1 MRTMQTSYAAG
12 VLAPSLHARTD
23 LAKWQIGLAEA
34 NNMLVHVHGGI
45 SNRPGT
51 RYVGEALGQNRLIE
65 FEYSADDTYALEFTD
80 QKMRIIRDGGFV
92 VYPDTETAADSLTI
106 DDDGELHLG
115 NVFDRSAVMHMEYDV
130 HYRTGGVTLDGFL
143 SSTGLA
149 IKSSNDHLI
158 LRLSDG
164 SPIFVTHDTGI
175 VLTPG
180 TDYVIEEDIDMSG
193 AGYTVTVGASTYN
206 IPVATIGANKFQ
218 FEDNGSVLFN
228 HVTGFSIYRID
239 GVDINSF
246 LYQVD
251 TVDTLVMTPTLEGGM
266 YDSVGNAN
274 YYNLG
279 DPYNGTP
286 FAVNSSTS
294 PHPNAGDIVEV
305 VSPFSYADLKEVRYV
320 QREDVMYFTHPDYDE
335 QILTR
340 SDHHDW
346 DFSTAAY
353 LPTISAP
360 TNLAGSYD
368 GLSGSYDVEY
378 QVAAISLA
386 GEESLPSE
394 LVTVSADASSD
405 WEAGK
410 RVKLTWT
417 SVPGADLYVLYKNS
431 RGYFGYIGSTTDL
444 EFRDDNIAPD
454 SADGPKTSRDPFSG
468 ADNKPGSVGIYQQ
481 RKVYGRSRNSPQ
493 TSWLTQSGT
502 MDNLSVS
509 RPLKDTDA
517 ITAQLDSNQVNSIL
531 HYVPMK
537 DLVVVTNNGVWTLSS
552 GANSDSL
559 TPTTIRYDLQSAD
572 GGSYLRPIVSGNT
585 ILMVPS
591 YRNGAKELF
600 YQIQAGGFEGS
611 DLHLLSNHLFDN
623 DKIVDWAF
631 QRDDSIV
638 WCVMESGNLCTLT
651 YLRSH
656 DVVAWTTHDTQGTFE
671 SVIVVKNDSR
681 DIPYFGVLRTIGG
694 SQVRFIEELC
704 ERLPGDVLEDSCFLD
719 ASVSYDGTATDTFT
733 GADHLAGETCKALA
747 DGNVIED
754 VVVDDTGGFT
764 LPYEYSKVHL
774 GLGYVAD
781 FETLDVDYQG
791 QEGPGFGNLKN
802 ITEVTL
808 AMEKTRG
815 ISVGPDDEHLTEMK
829 FRTDE
834 DYNEHTRMFTGKKDI
849 TIEPMWDS
857 NGRIHVRQ
865 PHPLPVTILSHIPEV
880 HPGDE

>member
-51 RYVGEALGQNRLIE
+51 RYVGDALGQNRLIE

-80 QKMRIIRDGGFV
+80 LKMRIIRDGSFV
-92 VYPDTETAADSLTI
+92 VYPATEEVAQALAPDGTDYFMLGSRFDTSATIHTETVLKYTGTGILNVDMIDTLGLAIGDDNKLKVITDNGSSSFTKTDTGLTLTV
-106 DDDGELHLG
+106 GQ
-115 NVFDRSAVMHMEYDV
+115 V
-130 HYRTGGVTLDGFL
+130 HTIEVDISGKSVTVTLDSGTPFNVNIGTDTYYCDNASYESQLFALGTGSVNYAL
-143 SSTGLA
+143 SCAEVRSYVYQESA
-149 IKSSNDHLI
+149 VDV
-158 LRLSDG
+158 LS
-164 SPIFVTHDTGI
+164 
-175 VLTPG
+175 LTP
-180 TDYVIEEDIDMSG
+180 
-193 AGYTVTVGASTYN
+193 
-206 IPVATIGANKFQ
+206 
-218 FEDNGSVLFN
+218 
-228 HVTGFSIYRID
+228 HID
-239 GVDINSF
+239 GYFV
-246 LYQVD
+246 
-251 TVDTLVMTPTLEGGM
+251 
-266 YDSVGNAN
+266 DSVAPSNL
-274 YYNLG
+274 YNLG
-279 DPYNGTP
+279 AGSNIDPVPVITVVQ
-286 FAVNSSTS
+286 A
-294 PHPNAGDIVEV
+294 HPQAGDIVEV
-305 VSPFSYADLKEVRYV
+305 TSPFAYADLKEVRYV
-320 QREDVMYFTHPDYDE
+320 QREDVMYLTHVDYVE
-335 QILTR
+335 QVLTR
-340 SDHHDW
+340 RDHHDW
-346 DFSTAAY
+346 EFE
-353 LPTISAP
+353 SATYTP
-360 TNLAGSYD
+360 SIEAPSGLSGSYD
-368 GLSGSYDVEY
+368 GTGSYDVEY
-378 QVAAISLA
+378 QVAAISLS
-386 GEESLPSE
+386 GEESIPSD
-394 LVTVSADASSD
+394 LITVSADASNN
-405 WEAGK
+405 WELGK
-410 RVKLTWT
+410 RVLLSW
-417 SVPGADLYVLYKNS
+417 SPAAGADLYVVYKNS
-431 RGYFGYIGSTTDL
+431 RGYFGFIGSTTDT

-454 SADGPKTSRDPFSG
+454 SADGPKTSRDPFDG
-468 ADNKPGSVGIYQQ
+468 ERNRPGTVGIYQQ
-481 RKVYGRSRNSPQ
+481 RKVYGRTTDNPQ
-493 TSWLTQSGT
+493 TTWLTQSGT

-517 ITAQLDSNQVNSIL
+517 ITAQLDSNQVNHIL
-531 HYVPMK
+531 HYVAMK
-537 DLVVVTNNGVWTLSS
+537 DLITITNNGIWTLSS
-552 GANSDSL
+552 GANNDTL
-559 TPTTIRYDLQSAD
+559 TPSTIRYDLQSAD

-656 DVVAWTTHDTQGTFE
+656 DVVAWTTQDTQGTFE
-671 SVIVVKNDSR
+671 SVTVVKNDSR
-681 DIPYFGVLRTIGG
+681 DIPYFGTLRTINGTPT
-694 SQVRFIEELC
+694 RFIEELC

-719 ASVSYDGTATDTFT
+719 ASISYDGAATDTFT

-754 VVVDDTGGFT
+754 VVVDGTGGFT
-764 LPYEYSKVHL
+764 LPHEYSKVHL

-815 ISVGPDDEHLTEMK
+815 ISVGPDDENLTEMK

-834 DYNEHTRMFTGKKDI
+834 DYDEHTRMFTGKKDI